1 MPFKFE
7 AEIET
12 ADAKNLWTRS
22 IYSLSTLSDTTK
34 ITIRQPLDT
43 ITRVTASNQ
52 NIDENDNGTAELQL
66 TAVNFTKTSSLNC
79 AFDKSFFKTFKIDGE
94 LPNDAIQDDD
104 NKAKCFSFLVN
115 SKNLTVL
122 FKDCGEDSKKFKFIV
137 IDEDRIS
144 TDDSHENDINKVKKS
159 RFMNK
164 FFVELDTNTGLTKKY
179 TLNFI
184 KAKES
189 FDYKI
194 NSIHNHILLRQN
206 AKDRKLIED
215 SFVLPNINR
224 IHSLTI
230 LTDILRNFLS
240 IFPSQLE
247 DFRLEIYPNLRR
259 ILFHGYNRQQL
270 LTQKS
275 TTRNGNNNRN
285 YSTAA
290 SFESQPM
297 TLSSQLS
304 LNDLVTENF
313 YSTSDEEED
322 KKFKY
327 QVSFRLRDFKI
338 FVNLIGPTYSEFGIS
353 EDKQSRMNH
362 QILALNSEDENN
374 CDIIFSSSGAP
385 IIFEKKYY
393 SMINGQGESQ
403 FSNSHHGNGNSIAS
417 RITLVTMNDP
427 ESDSIIIKD
436 SEKSTTTT
444 TTGTSTIHN
453 EKQGGAYN
461 DGYDDA
467 NDTTEIDLRKS
478 IQIKRL
484 QNIEPVRNGR
494 VDVSESNTNSKPRS
508 TTNLT
513 STSTSNL
520 DNAIKGN
527 ANNKALEKNA
537 TNNQTES
544 LFVRG
549 NDNDDYNVIGIGEFG
564 VPEAIQTNSKENF
577 RDNGIKEIDILKNYS
592 IRGMANKGDDYE
604 AEEEEV
610 DVQDKQSGD
619 TGNEQH
625 NLRSPDKNQRQ
636 NDRNDPE
643 SQSEVVDSIFWDNE
657 KFHKSKAIVIGK
669 DTHESDA
676 TNKTLKDTTSTSS
689 KRAIKDNDDQEYQDG
704 NSSKRLRL
712 SELGPT
718 QNVEHV
724 KGIFD

>member
-34 ITIRQPLDT
+34 ITIRQPLNT
-43 ITRVTASNQ
+43 INQ
-52 NIDENDNGTAELQL
+52 NAEVNQNQDNEENDNGTAELQL

-94 LPNDAIQDDD
+94 LPNDAIKDDD

-122 FKDCGEDSKKFKFIV
+122 FKDCGEDSTKFKFIV
-137 IDEDRIS
+137 IDEDGNN
-144 TDDSHENDINKVKKS
+144 TDDDSHENDTNKVKKS

-184 KAKES
+184 KAKEA

-194 NSIHNHILLRQN
+194 NSVHNHILLRQDAN
-206 AKDRKLIED
+206 DRKLLEN
-215 SFVLPNINR
+215 SVVLPNVNR

-230 LTDILRNFLS
+230 STDILRNFLS

-275 TTRNGNNNRN
+275 TSRYSNNNRN
-285 YSTAA
+285 YSTAS

-313 YSTSDEEED
+313 YSTSNEEED

-353 EDKQSRMNH
+353 EDKHLRMNH

-393 SMINGQGESQ
+393 MTMDGQYNHKRFRQECNYQ
-403 FSNSHHGNGNSIAS
+403 YYYS
-417 RITLVTMNDP
+417 R
-427 ESDSIIIKD
+427 
-436 SEKSTTTT
+436 
-444 TTGTSTIHN
+444 
-453 EKQGGAYN
+453 
-461 DGYDDA
+461 
-467 NDTTEIDLRKS
+467 
-478 IQIKRL
+478 
-484 QNIEPVRNGR
+484 
-494 VDVSESNTNSKPRS
+494 
-508 TTNLT
+508 
-513 STSTSNL
+513 
-520 DNAIKGN
+520 
-527 ANNKALEKNA
+527 
-537 TNNQTES
+537 
-544 LFVRG
+544 
-549 NDNDDYNVIGIGEFG
+549 
-564 VPEAIQTNSKENF
+564 
-577 RDNGIKEIDILKNYS
+577 
-592 IRGMANKGDDYE
+592 
-604 AEEEEV
+604 
-610 DVQDKQSGD
+610 
-619 TGNEQH
+619 
-625 NLRSPDKNQRQ
+625 
-636 NDRNDPE
+636 
-643 SQSEVVDSIFWDNE
+643 
-657 KFHKSKAIVIGK
+657 
-669 DTHESDA
+669 
-676 TNKTLKDTTSTSS
+676 
-689 KRAIKDNDDQEYQDG
+689 
-704 NSSKRLRL
+704 
-712 SELGPT
+712 
-718 QNVEHV
+718 
-724 KGIFD
+724 

>member
-34 ITIRQPLDT
+34 ITIRQPLNT
-43 ITRVTASNQ
+43 INQ
-52 NIDENDNGTAELQL
+52 NTEGNQNHDTDENDNGIAELQL

-94 LPNDAIQDDD
+94 LPNDAIKGDD
-104 NKAKCFSFLVN
+104 NKAKSFSFLVN

-122 FKDCGEDSKKFKFIV
+122 FKDCGVDSKKFKFIV
-137 IDEDRIS
+137 IDEEGNNTD
-144 TDDSHENDINKVKKS
+144 DDSHENDTNKVKKS

-184 KAKES
+184 KAKEA

-194 NSIHNHILLRQN
+194 NSVHNHILSRQDAN
-206 AKDRKLIED
+206 DRKLIEN
-215 SFVLPNINR
+215 SVVLPNVNR

-230 LTDILRNFLS
+230 STDILRNFLS

-275 TTRNGNNNRN
+275 TSRYSNNNRN
-285 YSTAA
+285 YSTAS

-313 YSTSDEEED
+313 YSTSNEEED

-338 FVNLIGPTYSEFGIS
+338 FVSLIGPTYSEFGIS
-353 EDKQSRMNH
+353 EDKHLRMNH

-393 SMINGQGESQ
+393 MTIDGQVESQ
-403 FSNSHHGNGNSIAS
+403 FSNGNGNSLAS
-417 RITLVTMNDP
+417 RITLVTMSDP
-427 ESDSIIIKD
+427 ETDSIIIKD
-436 SEKSTTTT
+436 SDKSATAS
-444 TTGTSTIHN
+444 TSHVEN
-453 EKQGGAYN
+453 PKKVLNGGE
-461 DGYDDA
+461 DDSS
-467 NDTTEIDLRKS
+467 DTTEIDLRKS
-478 IQIKRL
+478 IQIQRL
-484 QNIEPVRNGR
+484 QKIEPIRSGG
-494 VDVSESNTNSKPRS
+494 VDVSEPNTNSKPS
-508 TTNLT
+508 SN

-527 ANNKALEKNA
+527 TNNKSLEKQA
-537 TNNQTES
+537 VNNQAES
-544 LFVRG
+544 LFVTS
-549 NDNDDYNVIGIGEFG
+549 NDIDDYNVNELGEFG
-564 VPEAIQTNSKENF
+564 VPEAIQGNSKKDF
-577 RDNGIKEIDILKNYS
+577 RDNGIKEIDVLKNYS
-592 IRGMANKGDDYE
+592 IRGIADQGDDYE
-604 AEEEEV
+604 AEEEEDRTNV
-610 DVQDKQSGD
+610 DGLDNRSGG
-619 TGNEQH
+619 TGHRQH
-625 NLRSPDKNQRQ
+625 NFSSPEQKQRQ
-636 NDRNDPE
+636 TDGNDPE
-643 SQSEVVDSIFWDNE
+643 SQSEVIDSIFWDNE

-669 DTHESDA
+669 DTHESGA
-676 TNKTLKDTTSTSS
+676 TSKTLKDTALTYSKRTLKDKEGREDQEVHSS
-689 KRAIKDNDDQEYQDG
+689 KRF
-704 NSSKRLRL
+704 RL

>member
-34 ITIRQPLDT
+34 ITIRQPLNT
-43 ITRVTASNQ
+43 INQ
-52 NIDENDNGTAELQL
+52 NTEGNQNQDTDENDNGIAELQL

-94 LPNDAIQDDD
+94 LPNDAIKDDD

-137 IDEDRIS
+137 IDEEGNNTD
-144 TDDSHENDINKVKKS
+144 DDSHENDTNKVKKS

-184 KAKES
+184 KAKEA

-194 NSIHNHILLRQN
+194 NSVHNHILLRQDAN
-206 AKDRKLIED
+206 DRKLIEN
-215 SFVLPNINR
+215 SVVLPNINR

-230 LTDILRNFLS
+230 STDILRNFLS

-275 TTRNGNNNRN
+275 TSRYSNNNRN
-285 YSTAA
+285 YSTAS

-313 YSTSDEEED
+313 YSTSNEEED

-338 FVNLIGPTYSEFGIS
+338 FVSLIGPTYSEFGIS
-353 EDKQSRMNH
+353 EDKHLRMNH

-393 SMINGQGESQ
+393 MTMDGQVESQ
-403 FSNSHHGNGNSIAS
+403 FSNGNGNSLAS
-417 RITLVTMNDP
+417 RITLVTMSDP
-427 ESDSIIIKD
+427 ETDSIIIKD
-436 SEKSTTTT
+436 SDKSATA
-444 TTGTSTIHN
+444 STIHAEN
-453 EKQGGAYN
+453 PKKVLNGG
-461 DGYDDA
+461 DD
-467 NDTTEIDLRKS
+467 DSEIDLRKS
-478 IQIKRL
+478 IQIQRL
-484 QNIEPVRNGR
+484 QKIEPIRSGG
-494 VDVSESNTNSKPRS
+494 VDVSELNTNSKPS
-508 TTNLT
+508 SN
-513 STSTSNL
+513 SAPNANL
-520 DNAIKGN
+520 DNAIEGN
-527 ANNKALEKNA
+527 TNDKSLEKKA
-537 TNNQTES
+537 QTES
-544 LFVRG
+544 LFVTN
-549 NDNDDYNVIGIGEFG
+549 NDKDDYNVNELGEFG
-564 VPEAIQTNSKENF
+564 VPEAIQGTSKEDF
-577 RDNGIKEIDILKNYS
+577 RDNGIKEIDVLKNYS
-592 IRGMANKGDDYE
+592 IRGIADQGDDYE
-604 AEEEEV
+604 AEEEEDRTNV
-610 DVQDKQSGD
+610 DGLDNRSGG
-619 TGNEQH
+619 TGHRQH
-625 NLRSPDKNQRQ
+625 NSSSPDQNQRQ
-636 NDRNDPE
+636 TDGNDPE
-643 SQSEVVDSIFWDNE
+643 SQSEVLDSIFWDNE

-669 DTHESDA
+669 DSHESDA
-676 TNKTLKDTTSTSS
+676 TSRTLKDTTSTYSKRTLKDKEDQEDQEVHSS
-689 KRAIKDNDDQEYQDG
+689 KRF
-704 NSSKRLRL
+704 RL